1 MFNCSFMWIK
11 RTCNAAAHVT
21 ARFALLSSP
30 LLCFNKDSVPEVI
43 MSVCKRDHPL
53 YSLGFSFISLQ
64 LIKKKK
70 KKKIGPKFLEKFVC
84 ARINFKTQIVML

>member
-30 LLCFNKDSVPEVI
+30 LLCFSKDSVPEVI
-43 MSVCKRDHPL
+43 MSVCKRDYPL

-70 KKKIGPKFLEKFVC
+70 LDQSSWKNLFVLVL
-84 ARINFKTQIVML
+84 ISKLK